1 MKTDLEKSLKSR
13 IKNIAI
19 EKNISPISLWQN
31 LVLERFL
38 IRIAK
43 SKYADSFVLKGGMLL
58 SKLIEIGRETKDLD
72 FAVQGISN
80 NLKEIEKVIKKLSL
94 FLLMMV
100 LFLKI

>member
-1 MKTDLEKSLKSR
+1 MKTDLEKSLRNR

-43 SKYADSFVLKGGMLL
+43 SKYADSFVLKGGILL
-58 SKLIEIGRETKDLD
+58 SKLIEIGRETKVLD
-72 FAVQGISN
+72 FAVQGISRRG
-80 NLKEIEKVIKKLSL
+80 V
-94 FLLMMV
+94 
-100 LFLKI
+100 